1 MRCTCA
7 LLVCTLRVQGE
18 SSQVATSYE
27 PRSQT
32 FEGLKQ
38 QRLEKSIDGHIK
50 KFKAE
55 EAIQN
60 KPVGLHGHSKHSS
73 KRKNTSNP
81 FLRDMDKLL
90 NGTVMANI
98 TLRSASHHMNK
109 REVAKTVAQSQREVE
124 DKQKTE
130 QAEHVEIARHLTNKS
145 APPASQ
151 VTPTKKRGTFEDV
164 HQLTADINTTAK
176 ELNLNISRPA
186 LDMKMAAE
194 IKNPTRAEIQKE
206 NTKLFGESPGAWKR
220 ERQADH
226 MQKTDLEV
234 QKQMD
239 QIKKHSTSS
248 QHGAANNTVTK
259 DVQQIVVDANATAK
273 ELNIN
278 ISHSLAKNG
287 TIDMKMIPKPKT
299 PTRDEIQKA
308 NSKVLGE
315 SPGAW
320 RRESQ
325 TEHIQKMDRDVQKQM
340 DEVKNHG
347 AVNHTFVNVEVA
359 QRELV
364 DRMARHVQELNV
376 SMMSNLSKN
385 NQTNLKS

>member
-1 MRCTCA
+1 MRCICA
-7 LLVCTLRVQGE
+7 LLVCTLGVQGE

-98 TLRSASHHMNK
+98 TLRSASHNMNK
-109 REVAKTVAQSQREVE
+109 REVAKIVAQSQREVE

-130 QAEHVEIARHLTNKS
+130 QAEHVEIARHLTNES
-145 APPASQ
+145 APASQ
-151 VTPTKKRGTFEDV
+151 VAPTKKRGTFEDV

-176 ELNLNISRPA
+176 ELNLNISQPA
-186 LDMKMAAE
+186 VDKKMAAE
-194 IKNPTRAEIQKE
+194 PKNPTRAETQKE
-206 NTKLFGESPGAWKR
+206 NTKIFGESPGAWKR
-220 ERQADH
+220 ERQTER

-248 QHGAANNTVTK
+248 QHGAANHTVTK
-259 DVQQIVVDANATAK
+259 DVQQIVADANATAK

-278 ISHSLAKNG
+278 ISHSVAKND
-287 TIDMKMIPKPKT
+287 TIDMKMLPKPKT

-315 SPGAW
+315 SPAAW

-364 DRMARHVQELNV
+364 DRMARHVQELNM
-376 SMMSNLSKN
+376 SMMSNMSKN